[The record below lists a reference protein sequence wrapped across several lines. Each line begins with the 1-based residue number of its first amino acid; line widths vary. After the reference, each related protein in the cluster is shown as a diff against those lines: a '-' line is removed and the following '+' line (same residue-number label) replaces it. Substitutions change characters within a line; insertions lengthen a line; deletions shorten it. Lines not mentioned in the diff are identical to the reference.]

1 MQRFVDLGSSGIG
14 PRGSSQRP
22 FWRSR
27 GARACALLCLGFLGT
42 QIALAQSAPAKPP
55 DYSVGPAGFPRIFR
69 PYRPLVIPPA
79 DLSNSKTLS
88 EMITEGKI
96 QLSVSQLIV
105 AVVENNLN
113 LAVDR
118 YNNYFAAA
126 DLLRAKGGQAARGVG
141 AAGAA
146 VPDSL
151 FSAAIGAGV
160 GNLAGLGGIG
170 VTGSISGAQRSLNLT
185 PRGAFDPALIF
196 NFSWD
201 RTTSPLNTLVVA
213 GSPVVIPATAFYQ
226 VGWQQAFTSGTSFS
240 VQFSNQRQSS
250 TQKFLLFNPDVISR
264 VSVNVV
270 QQVTNGFGF
279 GVNRRFQTVARNNR
293 EIVREWFRQQANSI
307 LAQAQ
312 NNYWDLVAAQEQLRS
327 AEEALKV
334 AQQLSEE
341 NTRKVE
347 IGAMSPLDVTTA
359 ESEVAA
365 RDRDRIVAQTNLQTQ
380 ELNLKSVFSKEITD
394 ALGAAEIVATDP
406 FPEPR
411 DADIPSLQEAL
422 RQAMRN
428 RPELPQA
435 EGNLKDDEV
444 AVQFTRNFL
453 KPAFNIFGQF
463 ASAGLSGN
471 QIVSASGGPP
481 TVIYGGLGRELTQLI
496 HFKYPE
502 YAAGFALTIPIKN
515 RSAQADSVRAQLN
528 ERQATAAL
536 QRTEDQIGREMRNA
550 ITGLL
555 QGKAQVAAAEKTLQY
570 NQEVVNAQQQ
580 KLQLGAATPYD
591 VVLAQRD
598 LFSAELASVQ
608 AKTTYAKALVE
619 LDRSEGVTLD
629 KTHMDLDQVIE
640 GRAAAAAA
648 HP

>member
-1 MQRFVDLGSSGIG
+1 
-14 PRGSSQRP
+14 
-22 FWRSR
+22 
-27 GARACALLCLGFLGT
+27 
-42 QIALAQSAPAKPP
+42 
-55 DYSVGPAGFPRIFR
+55 
-69 PYRPLVIPPA
+69 
-79 DLSNSKTLS
+79 
-88 EMITEGKI
+88 MIIEGKI

-141 AAGAA
+141 AAGAT

-160 GNLAGLGGIG
+160 GNLTGLGGIG

-250 TQKFLLFNPDVISR
+250 TQKFLLFDPDVISR

-279 GVNRRFQTVARNNR
+279 DVNRRFQTVARNNR
-293 EIVREWFRQQANSI
+293 EIVREWFRQQVNTI

-312 NNYWDLVAAQEQLRS
+312 NSYWDLVAAQEQLRS

-334 AQQLSEE
+334 AQQLSED
-341 NTRKVE
+341 NKRKVE

-359 ESEVAA
+359 DSEVAA

-380 ELNLKSVFSKEITD
+380 ELNLKSIFSKEITD

-406 FPEPR
+406 FPEPL
-411 DADIPSLQEAL
+411 DADIPSLKEAL

-435 EGNLKDDEV
+435 EGNMKDDEV
-444 AVQFTRNFL
+444 AVAFTRNLL
-453 KPAFNIFGQF
+453 KPTFNIFGQF
-463 ASAGLSGN
+463 ATAGLFGN
-471 QIVSASGGPP
+471 QIVPVSGGPP
-481 TVIYGGLGRELTQLI
+481 TVIYGGLGRELTQLV

-528 ERQATAAL
+528 ERQATVTL
-536 QRTEDQIGREMRNA
+536 QRTEDQIGREIRNA

-555 QGKAQVAAAEKTLQY
+555 QGRAQVEAPEKTLQY
-570 NQEVVNAQQQ
+570 NQEVVSAQQQ

-608 AKTTYAKALVE
+608 SKTTYAKALVG

-629 KTHMDLDQVIE
+629 KTRLDLDQVIE
-640 GRAAAAAA
+640 GRAAAAVR
-648 HP
+648 P

>member
-1 MQRFVDLGSSGIG
+1 MQRFVDLSSSGIG
-14 PRGSSQRP
+14 PRRSSQRP
-22 FWRSR
+22 SWRPR

-42 QIALAQSAPAKPP
+42 QIAWAQSAPAKPT

-79 DLSNSKTLS
+79 DLRNSKTLS
-88 EMITEGKI
+88 QMITEGKI
-96 QLSVSQLIV
+96 KLSVSQLIV

-113 LAVDR
+113 LTMDR

-126 DLLRAKGGQAARGVG
+126 DLLRAKGGQAARGVS

-160 GNLAGLGGIG
+160 GNLTGLGGIG

-312 NNYWDLVAAQEQLRS
+312 NSYWDLVAAQEQLRS

-334 AQQLSEE
+334 AQQLSED
-341 NTRKVE
+341 NKRKVE

-380 ELNLKSVFSKEITD
+380 ELNLKSIFSKEITD
-394 ALGAAEIVATDP
+394 ALGAADIVATDR

-411 DADIPSLQEAL
+411 DADIPSSQEAL

-453 KPAFNIFGQF
+453 KPTFNIFGQF

-471 QIVSASGGPP
+471 QIVSSSGGPP
-481 TVIYGGLGRELTQLI
+481 TAIYGGLGRELTQLI
-496 HFKYPE
+496 HFKNPE

-598 LFSAELASVQ
+598 LFSAELASVR
-608 AKTTYAKALVE
+608 AKTIYAKALVE

-640 GRAAAAAA
+640 GRAAAASR
-648 HP
+648 P